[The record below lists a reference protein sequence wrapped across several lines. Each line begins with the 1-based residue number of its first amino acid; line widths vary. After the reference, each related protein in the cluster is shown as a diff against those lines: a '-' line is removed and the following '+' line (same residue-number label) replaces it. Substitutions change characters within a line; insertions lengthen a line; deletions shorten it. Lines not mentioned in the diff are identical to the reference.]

1 MKLRTFSALLGGL
14 LISSFAHATLSN
26 TSFES
31 TNVGG
36 GYLYAPSVIATG
48 WQFAGGA
55 GVSANNT
62 GWHGTTSN
70 GNHFAF
76 LQNTASI
83 SQTFNNQ
90 NTANLSFSFDLA
102 QRSAYNNG
110 GAQTIGVF
118 FDNQAFGTFTPKST
132 LGWDTW
138 GSFSFSVNN
147 VAAGNHTLA
156 FVGLNPLNAGD
167 TAVFLDNVALTVA
180 PVPEPETYAL
190 MGIGLIGLLAARRRK
205 TQTA

>member
-1 MKLRTFSALLGGL
+1 MKLSTLSALLSSL
-14 LISSFAHATLSN
+14 LLSSVAHAALSN

-31 TNVGG
+31 NNVGG
-36 GYLYAPSVIATG
+36 GYLYAPSVSAPS
-48 WQFAGGA
+48 WQFANGA

-62 GWHGTTSN
+62 AWGGTTSS
-70 GNHFAF
+70 GNYFAF

-83 SQTFNNQ
+83 SQTFNSQ
-90 NTANLSFSFDLA
+90 SAANLSFSFDLA
-102 QRSAYNNG
+102 QRSAWNSG

-118 FDNQAFGTFTPKST
+118 LDNQAFGTFTPKNT

-138 GSFSFSVNN
+138 GSFAFAANN

-156 FVGLNPLNAGD
+156 FVGLNPLHAGD
-167 TAVFLDNVALTVA
+167 TAVFLDNVSVTVA

-190 MGIGLIGLLAARRRK
+190 MGMGLVGLLATRRRK
-205 TQTA
+205 ARTA